1 MEFDWELGYW
11 CLQVLIALIDHAPV
25 LASRVVNSGGCEV
38 ALTLARVCLFKPAGG
53 YVQIAITAIQLLN
66 HILSQVCMEVQI
78 DPGEEEDLANKTL
91 EKVGKDPLGGLDIK
105 HKPGSRWLLDGV
117 LRSQTT
123 RYAKLQATI
132 PKRDQGF
139 ILQRLGDAGAC
150 ELLIDL
156 FPVLPSAEAALS
168 AVKLFDALLSNPTN
182 RLRIDCKGVVARVQS
197 VQNTFR
203 SSHECFEFIEN
214 SLLPKMQGSAEL
226 ETTPLGVEHT
236 RSPAFKGKPWK
247 EETVLLGQVAL
258 PEKPSLPSPF
268 RQTFGWSQH
277 LPGSFQDK
285 TYQDR
290 VRLAREEVM
299 RSTAGSFGSTYS
311 SGFGLAKSRSSP
323 DLAQTLLEFPRMHP
337 NGGQKNW
344 MDYARPQPTSYMH
357 GYRSYY

>member
-1 MEFDWELGYW
+1 
-11 CLQVLIALIDHAPV
+11 
-25 LASRVVNSGGCEV
+25 
-38 ALTLARVCLFKPAGG
+38 
-53 YVQIAITAIQLLN
+53 
-66 HILSQVCMEVQI
+66 
-78 DPGEEEDLANKTL
+78 
-91 EKVGKDPLGGLDIK
+91 
-105 HKPGSRWLLDGV
+105 